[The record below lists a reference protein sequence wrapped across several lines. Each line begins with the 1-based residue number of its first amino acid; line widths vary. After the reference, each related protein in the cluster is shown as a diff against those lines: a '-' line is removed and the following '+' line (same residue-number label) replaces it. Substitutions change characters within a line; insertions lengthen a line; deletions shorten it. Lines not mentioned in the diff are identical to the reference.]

1 LTALEVAKT
10 LTGSTQPSIETHEMS
25 GGIANLGCFL
35 HTASGENGEVRFV
48 EKRTT
53 RKREQLFS
61 NKYALI
67 YATDPVPISPRIYA
81 MHKEGAV
88 ATIFMEYV
96 EGEPIKPSMANAA
109 KLGFRLADLV
119 RPEVLPIKPSL
130 LTLQKRKLGSLSE
143 QMIAENDDLRPFFLL
158 LDRLGVKR
166 ESSPVVPSHN
176 DLSLTHVLLSGGNLR
191 LVDWGQFSGNL
202 VGADF
207 HHFIAACAA
216 RKLSQ
221 DFVDTVVISYTSA
234 LASRGIE
241 IKSEEVMAGAQYYA
255 LLRSLFRYSQKRTDR
270 YLDSVKCI
278 YSILG

>member
-1 LTALEVAKT
+1 
-10 LTGSTQPSIETHEMS
+10 MS

-35 HTASGENGEVRFV
+35 HKASGGNVEVRFV

-67 YATDPVPISPRIYA
+67 YAIDPVPISPRIYA

-96 EGEPIKPSMANAA
+96 EGEPINPSIANAA

-143 QMIAENDDLRPFFLL
+143 QMIAENEELRPYFSL
-158 LDRLGVKR
+158 LDRLGTTS
-166 ESSPVVPSHN
+166 ETSLVVPSHN

-191 LVDWGQFSGNL
+191 FVDWGQFSGNL

>member
-25 GGIANLGCFL
+25 GGTANLGCFL
-35 HTASGENGEVRFV
+35 HTASGDNGEVRFV

-61 NKYALI
+61 NKYARI
-67 YATDPVPISPRIYA
+67 YATDPIPISPRIYA
-81 MHKEGAV
+81 IHKDGAV

-96 EGEPIKPSMANAA
+96 EGEPIKPSIANAA
-109 KLGFRLADLV
+109 KVGFRLADMV

-130 LTLQKRKLGSLSE
+130 LTVQKRKLGSLSK
-143 QMIAENDDLRPFFLL
+143 QMIADNEELGPVFLL
-158 LDRLGVKR
+158 LDQLGTTR
-166 ESSPVVPSHN
+166 ETSLVVPSHN
-176 DLSLTHVLLSGGNLR
+176 DLSLTHIRLSGDTLR
-191 LVDWGQFSGNL
+191 FVDWGQFSGNL

-207 HHFIAACAA
+207 HHFVAACAA
-216 RKLSQ
+216 EKLSRH
-221 DFVDTVVISYTSA
+221 FVDTVVYAYTIA

-241 IKSEEVMAGAQYYA
+241 IKSNEVMAGAQYYA
-255 LLRSLFRYSQKRTDR
+255 LLRSLFRYSQKRTDSH
-270 YLDSVKCI
+270 LASVKRI